1 MTAQEYDD
9 HLTTR
14 HRQSMSKGEQR
25 ASGAPAAAKEM
36 EVDVRGGN
44 RRASAKKE
52 PAPEEP
58 PAEDRTTKG
67 KKGKKEK
74 KEKKEKE
81 PKPEKEKKSG
91 GFFSKKKK

>member
-1 MTAQEYDD
+1 MC
-9 HLTTR
+9 
-14 HRQSMSKGEQR
+14 QSVAEQHGVS
-25 ASGAPAAAKEM
+25 AELLEAGSAVVAPAAAKEM